1 MCFVV
6 TAKLGVK
13 VERPMKINLSVD
25 KVEQIQG
32 FLCDVVVSSGQ
43 RSDEGADSTTSQSRG
58 EPATRETTPTKS
70 RGEPLT
76 KDGTTTKSKHG
87 VHGE

>member
-1 MCFVV
+1 
-6 TAKLGVK
+6 
-13 VERPMKINLSVD
+13 MKINLSLD

-32 FLCDVVVSSGQ
+32 FLRDVVVSSGQ
-43 RSDEGADSTTSQSRG
+43 RSDERADSTTSQSRG
-58 EPATRETTPTKS
+58 EPATRETTPTTKS

-76 KDGTTTKSKHG
+76 KDGTTTQSKHG